1 MKLTSE
7 NFETTLKDNRIVLV
21 DFWAQWCG
29 PCRMLNPIMDSLEEE
44 YKGKVII
51 GKVNADQEIDL
62 SASHGVRSIPQVM
75 IYKDGEVV
83 ERWAGVGGQRMYSEK
98 LDYYLE
104 GIKQETKEE
113 IKEEVEEIKEEVEE
127 LVEKEEKK

>member
-7 NFETTLKDNRIVLV
+7 NFETTLKDNRLVLV

-29 PCRMLNPIMDSLEEE
+29 PCRMLNPIMDNLEEE
-44 YKGKVII
+44 YKDKVVI

-75 IYKDGEVV
+75 IYKDGEIV
-83 ERWAGVGGQRMYSEK
+83 ERFAGLGSQRMYSEK
-98 LDYYLE
+98 LDYYLQ
-104 GIKQETKEE
+104 GIKEDS
-113 IKEEVEEIKEEVEE
+113 
-127 LVEKEEKK
+127 KEEKEPENKTKETAEEKK